1 MSDFY
6 IIDTQYDHLTS
17 TIDNK
22 DALLREVHNY
32 IETTGD
38 REIFECI
45 INKRSEQIVNS
56 QLSSCS
62 SGNLDSQYQSES
74 MAILINNTELFGV
87 PNFYR
92 YIEQQ
97 SQSLFGGLLPFW
109 AEYQRFV
116 LMLDADAVEKAMPR
130 TKETIPC
137 EELPS
142 EELKILAKV
151 ELENGF
157 HAELV
162 QNIEADCRKFLTYFS
177 DQPLRLPNAN
187 ALMNLET
194 FVKQQHW
201 YEMLFELDLS
211 AQGEHFILY
220 QCDEHG
226 RKTLLS
232 SAKIQRWNKKDDWL
246 AFAPFFQSDSWKV
259 SLNDRNIRTLEA
271 SGMFDGSLS
280 NRLKLS
286 TPQHLDQSFSQSLAL
301 GDDCCE
307 LIRMAVSGSTSRLN
321 TILYL
326 SIKHIA
332 LFMKQVGMKGVYVIT
347 EQPALLY
354 FFQSVNLYSDDP
366 DCYVPMTYQQITP
379 AKPYTYKGLI
389 LSDPMVK
396 AIGECNYKQY
406 YKQVLSARKKST
418 THFASC
424 LKF

>member
-6 IIDTQYDHLTS
+6 IIDTQHAHLPS
-17 TIDNK
+17 IVDNK
-22 DALLREVHNY
+22 EALLREVHNY
-32 IETTGD
+32 IETTGE
-38 REIFECI
+38 REIFEII
-45 INKRSEQIVNS
+45 INKRSEQLVNS
-56 QLSSCS
+56 ELSSCS

-74 MAILINNTELFGV
+74 MAILITSTELFGV

-109 AEYQRFV
+109 AEYQRFI
-116 LMLDADAVEKAMPR
+116 LMLDAQPVEKTALD
-130 TKETIPC
+130 
-137 EELPS
+137 EEVN
-142 EELKILAKV
+142 ILAKV
-151 ELENGF
+151 ELDNGF

-162 QNIEADCRKFLTYFS
+162 QNIEVDCRKFLTHFS
-177 DQPLRLPNAN
+177 VQPLRLSNAN

-201 YEMLFELDLS
+201 YEMLSELDLS

-246 AFAPFFQSDSWKV
+246 AFAPFFQSDNWKV
-259 SLNDRNIRTLEA
+259 SLSDRNIRTLES

-280 NRLKLS
+280 NRLELS
-286 TPQHLDQSFSQSLAL
+286 TPLQLDQSFSQSLAL
-301 GDDCCE
+301 GHDCCE

-379 AKPYTYKGLI
+379 TKPYTYKGLI

>member
-6 IIDTQYDHLTS
+6 VIDTQHTHLPS
-17 TIDNK
+17 IVDNK
-22 DALLREVHNY
+22 EALLREVHNY
-32 IETTGD
+32 IETTGERD
-38 REIFECI
+38 IFEII
-45 INKRSEQIVNS
+45 INKRSEQLVNS
-56 QLSSCS
+56 GLSSCS

-74 MAILINNTELFGV
+74 MAILITSTELFGV

-92 YIEQQ
+92 YVEQQ
-97 SQSLFGGLLPFW
+97 SQSLFGGLLIFW
-109 AEYQRFV
+109 AEYQRFI
-116 LMLDADAVEKAMPR
+116 LMLDAQQV
-130 TKETIPC
+130 ETIA
-137 EELPS
+137 LN
-142 EELKILAKV
+142 EELKVLAKV

-177 DQPLRLPNAN
+177 DQPLRLSNAN

-211 AQGEHFILY
+211 ARGEHFILY

-246 AFAPFFQSDSWKV
+246 AFAPFFQSDSWEV
-259 SLNDRNIRTLEA
+259 SLSDRNIRTLEA

-280 NRLKLS
+280 NRLELS
-286 TPQHLDQSFSQSLAL
+286 TPQQLDQSFSQSLAL
-301 GDDCCE
+301 GHDCCE

-354 FFQSVNLYSDDP
+354 FFQSVNLYSEDP
-366 DCYVPMTYQQITP
+366 DCYVPMTNQQITP
-379 AKPYTYKGLI
+379 TKPYTYKGLI